1 VNLLL
6 PPEVGDGQPH
16 AESGAAMYQLM
27 EELYPICRSITGE
40 GLRQTLRCIRQRI
53 PVEIREVPTGTP
65 VFDWTVP
72 LEWNVRQAYIETL
85 DGRKVVDF
93 ADCNLH
99 LLQYSVPI
107 DQVVS
112 LDELKQHLHTLPDTP
127 DWVPYR
133 TAYYSESWGFCIAHR
148 QLERLNEAAYRV
160 VIDSS
165 LSQGSLSY
173 GELLLPGEVT
183 EEVLISTHIC
193 HPSLANDNLSGIAVA
208 LALAERVAALPR
220 RYSYR
225 FLFVPGTIGSITW
238 LARNEERTGAIKYGL
253 VLTCVGDPGPVTY
266 KQSRRGDAEIDQIVA
281 HVLRHSGDPIRI
293 EPFIPYGYDERQY
306 CSPGFNLPVGCF
318 MRSPNG
324 SFPEYHTS
332 ADNLAFVRPECLSDS
347 LAKLCQIV
355 DVIDQNGT
363 FLSTNQK
370 CEPQLGKRGLYRP
383 IGGQKDGGGYD
394 QLTLLWVLNLSD
406 GQHSLFQIAERAG
419 QPFHQVKA
427 AADALRSKG
436 LLAPAMAF

>member
-1 VNLLL
+1 
-6 PPEVGDGQPH
+6 
-16 AESGAAMYQLM
+16 
-27 EELYPICRSITGE
+27 
-40 GLRQTLRCIRQRI
+40 
-53 PVEIREVPTGTP
+53 
-65 VFDWTVP
+65 
-72 LEWNVRQAYIETL
+72 
-85 DGRKVVDF
+85 
-93 ADCNLH
+93 
-99 LLQYSVPI
+99 VPI

-208 LALAERVAALPR
+208 VALAERMAALPR

-225 FLFVPGTIGSITW
+225 FLFVPGTIGSIAW

-332 ADNLAFVRPECLSDS
+332 ADNLAFVRPEYLADS

-363 FLSTNQK
+363 FLSNIQK

-436 LLAPAMAF
+436 LLVPAMAS